1 MKHTARKIVLLCC
14 ILALCL
20 TSCAAGK
27 STVKFIPLT
36 EQETAISKMISDN
49 LGIFEFTY
57 QSDVQGHVLHL
68 DTWFQGACIRSDV
81 LSFGGNET
89 LDKLYLAPKVIQ
101 DQNGQFTGTQ
111 WQWNLGGAVFY
122 NPLVIPFPETALAK
136 SIGWGFNYWQCE
148 KGAPLEA
155 NQSYVLAAGVC
166 DLFGNGVHTYDC
178 EVLANDLSIVQGD
191 YGNEYMLILYLDTF
205 ATAEEAEAAANEL

>member
-20 TSCAAGK
+20 TGCAAGK

-36 EQETAISKMISDN
+36 EQEMAIGKMISDN

-68 DTWFQGACIRSDV
+68 DTWFQGACIGSEV

-89 LDKLYLAPKVIQ
+89 LDKLYLAPKIIQ
-101 DQNGQFTGTQ
+101 NQNGQVTGTQ
-111 WQWNLGGAVFY
+111 WQWNLNGAVLY
-122 NPLVIPFPETALAK
+122 NPLVIPFLETALAK

-191 YGNEYMLILYLDTF
+191 YGNEYMLILYLDTY

>member
-20 TSCAAGK
+20 TGCAAGK

-36 EQETAISKMISDN
+36 EQEMAIGKMISDN

-122 NPLVIPFPETALAK
+122 NPLVIPFPEVALAEN
-136 SIGWGFNYWQCE
+136 IGWGFNYWSCE

-155 NQSYVLAAGVC
+155 NQSYVLAAGVF
-166 DLFGNGVHTYDC
+166 DLFGNGIHSYNC
-178 EVLANDLSIVQGD
+178 EALANDLSVVQVD
-191 YGNEYMLILYLDTF
+191 DGNEYMILYLDTY

>member
-1 MKHTARKIVLLCC
+1 MQHRTGKLILLCC

-20 TSCAAGK
+20 TGCAAGK

-36 EQETAISKMISDN
+36 EQETVISKMISDN

-68 DTWFQGACIRSDV
+68 DTWFQGACIGSEV

-89 LDKLYLAPKVIQ
+89 LDKLYLAPKIIQ
-101 DQNGQFTGTQ
+101 DQNGQVTGTQ
-111 WQWNLGGAVFY
+111 WQWNLNGAVFY

-191 YGNEYMLILYLDTF
+191 YGNEYMLILYLDTY

>member
-1 MKHTARKIVLLCC
+1 M
-14 ILALCL
+14 
-20 TSCAAGK
+20 
-27 STVKFIPLT
+27 
-36 EQETAISKMISDN
+36 
-49 LGIFEFTY
+49 
-57 QSDVQGHVLHL
+57 
-68 DTWFQGACIRSDV
+68 
-81 LSFGGNET
+81 
-89 LDKLYLAPKVIQ
+89 
-101 DQNGQFTGTQ
+101 
-111 WQWNLGGAVFY
+111 
-122 NPLVIPFPETALAK
+122 IPFLETALAK

-191 YGNEYMLILYLDTF
+191 YGNEYMLILYLDTY

>member
-1 MKHTARKIVLLCC
+1 MQHRTGKLILLCC

-20 TSCAAGK
+20 TGCAAGK

-36 EQETAISKMISDN
+36 EQETVISKMISDN

-68 DTWFQGACIRSDV
+68 DTWFQGACIGSEV

-89 LDKLYLAPKVIQ
+89 LDKLYLAPKIIQ
-101 DQNGQFTGTQ
+101 DQNGQVTGTQ
-111 WQWNLGGAVFY
+111 WQWNLNGAVFY

-191 YGNEYMLILYLDTF
+191 YGNEYMLILYLDTY
-205 ATAEEAEAAANEL
+205 ATAEEAEAAAYEL